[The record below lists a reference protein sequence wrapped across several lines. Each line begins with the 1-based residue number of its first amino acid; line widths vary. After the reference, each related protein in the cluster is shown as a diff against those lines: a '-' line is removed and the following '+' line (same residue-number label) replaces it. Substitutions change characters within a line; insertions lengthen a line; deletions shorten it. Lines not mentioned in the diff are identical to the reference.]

1 MPNSHTVL
9 LHKRRAGMTLVK
21 SSMAFFFFFGN
32 YFFSGISHH
41 CHNSLVAWS
50 VQIFKYFVGIRLYVG
65 LEVHMTYWS
74 WIPLILPLWEVITA
88 SHCIPSNA
96 FVYQLFQRGF
106 FLLLQDFKYQTRLE
120 MTVLFF
126 SFFAG
131 NQIFLE
137 QAVITIGA
145 ALVTESCVIS
155 QLVCYSLDSST
166 VSEII

>member
-1 MPNSHTVL
+1 ML
-9 LHKRRAGMTLVK
+9 L
-21 SSMAFFFFFGN
+21 SPN
-32 YFFSGISHH
+32 YF
-41 CHNSLVAWS
+41 
-50 VQIFKYFVGIRLYVG
+50 
-65 LEVHMTYWS
+65 
-74 WIPLILPLWEVITA
+74 
-88 SHCIPSNA
+88 
-96 FVYQLFQRGF
+96 RGF

-126 SFFAG
+126 FFFAG

-155 QLVCYSLDSST
+155 QLVCHSLDSST

>member
-21 SSMAFFFFFGN
+21 SSMAFFLKLLFFGYITPLSQQSCDLKCADFQVFCRNSVICGSRGPHDLLELDSINPLLMRGYNCITLYSFQCFCCCRILNTRLGLRWLYYFFF
-32 YFFSGISHH
+32 
-41 CHNSLVAWS
+41 
-50 VQIFKYFVGIRLYVG
+50 
-65 LEVHMTYWS
+65 
-74 WIPLILPLWEVITA
+74 
-88 SHCIPSNA
+88 
-96 FVYQLFQRGF
+96 
-106 FLLLQDFKYQTRLE
+106 
-120 MTVLFF
+120 
-126 SFFAG
+126 FFAG